1 MDIEAT
7 TNQAEATACE
17 QAMEEILAA
26 GAMLYDA
33 AIEVSEE
40 HWVAV
45 KEEARQRV
53 EFFQYMVRVRRRV
66 YGVTIEWMKGRSAGS
81 GENRRMLFSTI
92 TRGRTM
98 SYPRSRFGSAN
109 EWELARIMAAEKEF
123 GKIRMASDL
132 AASAGRRLAWVQKTL
147 ERTGEVEE
155 RRIREVL
162 REVSKACAVAN
173 SFKGGDL
180 EI

>member
-1 MDIEAT
+1 MEIEAT
-7 TNQAEATACE
+7 TIQAEATACE
-17 QAMEEILAA
+17 RAMAEILAA
-26 GAMLYDA
+26 GATLYDA

-53 EFFQYMVRVRRRV
+53 EFFQYMVRVRRRA

-81 GENRRMLFSTI
+81 GENRRILFRTI
-92 TRGRTM
+92 TRGRAA
-98 SYPRSRFGSAN
+98 SYPRSRFGGAQ

-123 GKIRMASDL
+123 GKIR
-132 AASAGRRLAWVQKTL
+132 AASELVANAGRRLAWVQKAL

-155 RRIREVL
+155 QRIREVL

-173 SFKGGDL
+173 SFKA
-180 EI
+180 E

>member
-1 MDIEAT
+1 MEIEAT
-7 TNQAEATACE
+7 TIQAEATACE
-17 QAMEEILAA
+17 RAMAEILAA
-26 GAMLYDA
+26 GATLYDA

-81 GENRRMLFSTI
+81 GENRRMLFNTI
-92 TRGRTM
+92 TRGRTV
-98 SYPRSRFGSAN
+98 SYPRSRFGSAQ
-109 EWELARIMAAEKEF
+109 EWELAQIMAAEKEF
-123 GKIRMASDL
+123 GKIR
-132 AASAGRRLAWVQKTL
+132 AASELVANAGRRLAWVQRIL
-147 ERTGEVEE
+147 ERAGDVEE

-162 REVSKACAVAN
+162 REASKACAVAN
-173 SFKGGDL
+173 SFKT
-180 EI
+180 E